1 MPDNNAPNE
10 IQSSF
15 SRFLW
20 KQPELLTPEEH
31 GNLGITPVETP
42 LSFTSES
49 RGIPLTM
56 VEFRSAQH
64 DYPIVFSDDK
74 DPVPL
79 AAVGLSEPRN
89 LFIDASGRWAS
100 DVYIPAYLRAHPFAL
115 ARVEADRYAVVVDR
129 AAPLVSENPTTPFFV
144 DGELNETIRKA
155 VDFSR
160 GYEAEVGRTREFCAR
175 LRELELLS
183 AQRMRQQGG
192 EKDLVRYFAVDT
204 EKFNA
209 LSAETLAS
217 LFKDGYLAAIFAHLF
232 SLDQWNGLLH
242 RDTKSQAPHQ
252 KV

>member
-1 MPDNNAPNE
+1 MADNNVQN
-10 IQSSF
+10 QTSSKF

-31 GNLGITPVETP
+31 GSLGITPVETP
-42 LSFTSES
+42 LSFASES

-74 DPVPL
+74 DPIPL

-89 LFIDASGRWAS
+89 LFIDASGHWAA
-100 DVYIPAYLRAHPFAL
+100 DVYVPAYLRAHPFAL
-115 ARVEADRYAVVVDR
+115 ARVEADRYAVVLDR
-129 AAPLVSENPTTPFFV
+129 AAPMVSESPKTPFFV
-144 DGELNETIRKA
+144 DGELTETIRNA

-160 GYEAEVGRTREFCAR
+160 GYEAEFERTREFCAR
-175 LRELELLS
+175 LRELDLLS
-183 AQRMRQQGG
+183 AQRMRQQGS

-232 SLDQWNGLLH
+232 SLDQWHRLLR
-242 RDTKSQAPHQ
+242 RDTLS
-252 KV
+252 